1 MTNEEIFNNNVNI
14 AYKIANRY
22 MTNYYEEIEDI
33 RQIALMEL
41 WRCVEDWDHIH
52 ALTTY
57 AYIRIP
63 RKINIYLRHVK
74 KHEKN
79 ISINTVI
86 HKNKDNDCFTIEDY
100 LEDPIDY
107 IDCLLD
113 DINAEGVLEKIKTS
127 DIEKEVLKLRMIGLS
142 QKNVGDILGLSQAQ
156 ISRYQ
161 SKIKDKISDI
171 INGRSDTG
179 CQEIQPYLMR

>member
-22 MTNYYEEIEDI
+22 LTNYYEEIDDI

-41 WRCVEDWDHIH
+41 WRCVENWDHVH
-52 ALTTY
+52 SLTTY
-57 AYIRIP
+57 AYICIP
-63 RKINIYLRHVK
+63 NKINYYLRSNK

-86 HKNKDNDCFTIEDY
+86 YDDGVETTIEDFLDTGY
-100 LEDPIDY
+100 DQIEHLI
-107 IDCLLD
+107 D
-113 DINAEGVLEKIKTS
+113 DINAEGVLEKIDTTNK
-127 DIEKEVLKLRMIGLS
+127 EKEVLKLRMVGLTQKQISKIMHIS
-142 QKNVGDILGLSQAQ
+142 QPQ

-161 SKIKDKISDI
+161 KQIKRKISNI
-171 INGRSDTG
+171 LNKGG
-179 CQEIQPYLMR
+179 EVQCQNPQMYLMKA

>member
-14 AYKIANRY
+14 AYKIANKY
-22 MTNYYEEIEDI
+22 MTNYYKEIEDI

-79 ISINTVI
+79 ISINTII
-86 HKNKDNDCFTIEDY
+86 HSDGNGNDQTILNLIEDP
-100 LEDPIDY
+100 D
-107 IDCLLD
+107 DCIFRLLD
-113 DINAEGVLEKIKTS
+113 DINAEGVLDNIYLT
-127 DIEKEVLKLRMIGLS
+127 EKEKQVINLRMEGFSQVQVGEIMNLS
-142 QKNVGDILGLSQAQ
+142 QPQ
-156 ISRYQ
+156 ISRIQ
-161 SKIKDKISDI
+161 IKIKKKINEY
-171 INGRSDTG
+171 INGKENRACLPMSL
-179 CQEIQPYLMR
+179 IY

>member
-1 MTNEEIFNNNVNI
+1 MTNEEIFNDNVNI

-41 WRCVEDWDHIH
+41 WRCIENWDHVH

-63 RKINIYLRHVK
+63 NKINIYLRRIR

-86 HKNKDNDCFTIEDY
+86 HSDGDGNDQTILDLIEDP
-100 LEDPIDY
+100 D
-107 IDCLLD
+107 DCIFRLLD
-113 DINAEGVLEKIKTS
+113 DINAEGVLDNIYLTEKEKQVINLRMEGSSQVQVGKIMNLSQPQISKIQIKIK
-127 DIEKEVLKLRMIGLS
+127 K
-142 QKNVGDILGLSQAQ
+142 
-156 ISRYQ
+156 
-161 SKIKDKISDI
+161 KIKEY
-171 INGRSDTG
+171 INGKENIACLPMSL
-179 CQEIQPYLMR
+179 IS

>member
-1 MTNEEIFNNNVNI
+1 MSNEVIFNNNVNI

-22 MTNYYEEIEDI
+22 ITNYYEEIEDI

-41 WRCVEDWDHIH
+41 WRCVENWDHVH

-63 RKINIYLRHVK
+63 NKINIYLRRIR

-86 HKNKDNDCFTIEDY
+86 HSDGDGNDQTILDLIEDP
-100 LEDPIDY
+100 D
-107 IDCLLD
+107 DCIFRLLD
-113 DINAEGVLEKIKTS
+113 DIDADGVLNNIYLTEK
-127 DIEKEVLKLRMIGLS
+127 EKEVINLRMEGFSQAQIGEIM
-142 QKNVGDILGLSQAQ
+142 NLSQAQ
-156 ISRYQ
+156 ISRIQ
-161 SKIKDKISDI
+161 IKIKNKIKKYI
-171 INGRSDTG
+171 R
-179 CQEIQPYLMR
+179 

>member
-41 WRCVEDWDHIH
+41 WRCVQNWDHVH

-57 AYIRIP
+57 AYLCIP
-63 RKINIYLRHVK
+63 NKINIYLRHVR
-74 KHEKN
+74 KHKKN

-86 HKNKDNDCFTIEDY
+86 HGDKDGNEQTILDIIEDS
-100 LEDPIDY
+100 D
-107 IDCLLD
+107 DCIFRLLD
-113 DINAEGVLEKIKTS
+113 DVNAEGVLDNIILTEK
-127 DIEKEVLKLRMIGLS
+127 EKEVLGLRMAGYSQKQVGIVMNLS
-142 QKNVGDILGLSQAQ
+142 QPQ
-156 ISRYQ
+156 ISRIQ
-161 SKIKDKISDI
+161 IKIKKKISEY
-171 INGRSDTG
+171 INGKPEDNIKIPVLR
-179 CQEIQPYLMR
+179 

>member
-22 MTNYYEEIEDI
+22 ITNYYEEIEDI

-74 KHEKN
+74 KNEEN
-79 ISINTVI
+79 ISINTII
-86 HKNKDNDCFTIEDY
+86 HSDGDGNEQTILDTMEDPEDY
-100 LEDPIDY
+100 IEY
-107 IDCLLD
+107 LLD
-113 DINAEGVLEKIKTS
+113 NMNAEGVLDNIILNSNQQKVLNLRKNGFSQAACGKI
-127 DIEKEVLKLRMIGLS
+127 MGLS
-142 QKNVGDILGLSQAQ
+142 QCQ
-156 ISRYQ
+156 ISRIQ
-161 SKIKDKISDI
+161 KQIKDKINTY
-171 INGRSDTG
+171 INGKEKTTCLPMSL
-179 CQEIQPYLMR
+179 IY